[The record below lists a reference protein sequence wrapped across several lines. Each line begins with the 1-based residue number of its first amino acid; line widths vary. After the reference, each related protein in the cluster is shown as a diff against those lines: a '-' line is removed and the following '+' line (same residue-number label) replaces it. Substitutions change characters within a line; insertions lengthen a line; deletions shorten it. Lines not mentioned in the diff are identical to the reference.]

1 VDRRTLAG
9 ASRRKPSSAG
19 RRRPDAYASRKP
31 LENVPPPPLEWS
43 LSEAVDSNSVNAETQ
58 FFELGPGGQI
68 VRNTLIA
75 LTLLGLAACQ
85 RPSPAPETP
94 APTPQQAAVS
104 TAEPPPS
111 DGYVGVP
118 EISPN
123 SASPSPASE
132 SAGSVQAPEQVNMD
146 AADVENQLIK
156 TEVLARIDL
165 MPRLTPEEK
174 DKLYVQVERAR
185 GMGKI
190 VTIPFATGKVNVGS
204 NEATALQEKLKLPQI
219 QKFAED
225 PTVVFVVL
233 GFADTMGD
241 PQKNVAISLQ
251 RADNVVKALKEG
263 AGVMNVIHA
272 VGMGSSDL
280 FDAKNLEKNRV
291 VEVWAV
297 LP

>member
-1 VDRRTLAG
+1 
-9 ASRRKPSSAG
+9 
-19 RRRPDAYASRKP
+19 
-31 LENVPPPPLEWS
+31 
-43 LSEAVDSNSVNAETQ
+43 
-58 FFELGPGGQI
+58 
-68 VRNTLIA
+68 
-75 LTLLGLAACQ
+75 
-85 RPSPAPETP
+85 
-94 APTPQQAAVS
+94 
-104 TAEPPPS
+104 
-111 DGYVGVP
+111 
-118 EISPN
+118 
-123 SASPSPASE
+123 
-132 SAGSVQAPEQVNMD
+132 MD
-146 AADVENQLIK
+146 AADLENQLVK

-190 VTIPFATGKVNVGS
+190 VTIPFATGKVNVGPD
-204 NEATALQEKLKLPQI
+204 EVAALQEKLKPQI
-219 QKFAED
+219 QKFADD

-251 RADNVVKALKEG
+251 RADNVVKALKER
-263 AGVMNVIHA
+263 AAIMNVVHA

>member
-1 VDRRTLAG
+1 M
-9 ASRRKPSSAG
+9 RK
-19 RRRPDAYASRKP
+19 
-31 LENVPPPPLEWS
+31 LIF
-43 LSEAVDSNSVNAETQ
+43 SNWRW
-58 FFELGPGGQI
+58 I

-85 RPSPAPETP
+85 RPSPTAATP
-94 APTPQQAAVS
+94 APTPEQAPVA

-111 DGYVGVP
+111 DGYVGVAEP
-118 EISPN
+118 SPN
-123 SASPSPASE
+123 SASPSPTSE
-132 SAGSVQAPEQVNMD
+132 PAESVQAPEQINLD
-146 AADVENQLIK
+146 AGDVENQLVK

-190 VTIPFATGKVNVGS
+190 ITIPFATGKVNVGPT
-204 NEATALQEKLKLPQI
+204 EVAALQEKLKLPQI
-219 QKFAED
+219 EKFADD

-233 GFADTMGD
+233 GFADTRGD

-251 RADNVVKALKEG
+251 RADNVVKTLKER
-263 AGVMNVIHA
+263 AAIMNVIHA

-280 FDAKNLEKNRV
+280 FDAQNLEKNRV

-297 LP
+297 QP

>member
-1 VDRRTLAG
+1 
-9 ASRRKPSSAG
+9 
-19 RRRPDAYASRKP
+19 
-31 LENVPPPPLEWS
+31 
-43 LSEAVDSNSVNAETQ
+43 
-58 FFELGPGGQI
+58 
-68 VRNTLIA
+68 VRNLLIV

-85 RPSPAPETP
+85 RPSPTVATP
-94 APTPQQAAVS
+94 APTPPQTPGS
-104 TAEPPPS
+104 TEEEPAS

-118 EISPN
+118 ESSPIA
-123 SASPSPASE
+123 ASPSPPSE
-132 SAGSVQAPEQVNMD
+132 PAESVQAPEEVNLD
-146 AADVENQLIK
+146 AADAENQLVK

-190 VTIPFATGKVNVGS
+190 ITIPFATGKVNVGPT
-204 NEATALQEKLKLPQI
+204 EVAALQEKLKLPQI
-219 QKFAED
+219 QKFADD

-233 GFADTMGD
+233 GFADTVGD

-251 RADNVVKALKEG
+251 RADNVVKALKER
-263 AGVMNVIHA
+263 AAIMNVIHA

-280 FDAKNLEKNRV
+280 FDANNLEKNRV

>member
-1 VDRRTLAG
+1 
-9 ASRRKPSSAG
+9 
-19 RRRPDAYASRKP
+19 
-31 LENVPPPPLEWS
+31 
-43 LSEAVDSNSVNAETQ
+43 
-58 FFELGPGGQI
+58 
-68 VRNTLIA
+68 VRNTLLA
-75 LTLLGLAACQ
+75 LTLLGLAACK
-85 RPSPAPETP
+85 RPSPSAVTP
-94 APTPQQAAVS
+94 APTPPQAPVE
-104 TAEPPPS
+104 TAEQPPA

-118 EISPN
+118 ESSPN

-132 SAGSVQAPEQVNMD
+132 PAGSVEAPEQVNMD

-165 MPRLTPEEK
+165 MPRLAPEEK

-190 VTIPFATGKVNVGS
+190 ITIPFATGKVNVGPT
-204 NEATALQEKLKLPQI
+204 EVAALQEKLQLPQI
-219 QKFAED
+219 QKFADD

-233 GFADTMGD
+233 GFADTKGD

-251 RADNVVKALKEG
+251 RADNVVKALKDR
-263 AGVMNVIHA
+263 AAVMNVIHA

-280 FDAKNLEKNRV
+280 FDAQNLEKNRV

>member
-1 VDRRTLAG
+1 M
-9 ASRRKPSSAG
+9 
-19 RRRPDAYASRKP
+19 
-31 LENVPPPPLEWS
+31 
-43 LSEAVDSNSVNAETQ
+43 LSEAVDRNSVNAETQ
-58 FFELGPGGQI
+58 FFETDAGRRI

-75 LTLLGLAACQ
+75 LTLFGLAACK
-85 RPSPAPETP
+85 RPSPPVTTPAPAPEQAPVSTAEQQPGEGYAGVPESSPNSPAPEP
-94 APTPQQAAVS
+94 
-104 TAEPPPS
+104 
-111 DGYVGVP
+111 
-118 EISPN
+118 
-123 SASPSPASE
+123 
-132 SAGSVQAPEQVNMD
+132 AGSVQAPEQINMD
-146 AADVENQLIK
+146 AADLENQLFK

-165 MPRLTPEEK
+165 MPRLAPEEK

-190 VTIPFATGKVNVGS
+190 ITIPFATGKVNVGAA
-204 NEATALQEKLKLPQI
+204 EVAALQEKLKLPQI
-219 QKFAED
+219 QKFADD

-233 GFADTMGD
+233 CFADTAGD

-251 RADNVVKALKEG
+251 RADNVVNVLKER
-263 AGVMNVIHA
+263 AAIMNVVHA

>member
-1 VDRRTLAG
+1 
-9 ASRRKPSSAG
+9 
-19 RRRPDAYASRKP
+19 
-31 LENVPPPPLEWS
+31 
-43 LSEAVDSNSVNAETQ
+43 
-58 FFELGPGGQI
+58 

-75 LTLLGLAACQ
+75 LTLLGLAACK
-85 RPSPAPETP
+85 RPSLTVTTPAPAPEQ
-94 APTPQQAAVS
+94 APVS
-104 TAEPPPS
+104 TAEQQPG

-118 EISPN
+118 ESSPN
-123 SASPSPASE
+123 SASLSPAPE
-132 SAGSVQAPEQVNMD
+132 PAGSVQAPEQINMD
-146 AADVENQLIK
+146 AADVENQLVK

-190 VTIPFATGKVNVGS
+190 VTIPFATGKVNVGPD
-204 NEATALQEKLKLPQI
+204 EVAALQEKLKPQI
-219 QKFAED
+219 QKFADD

-251 RADNVVKALKEG
+251 RADNVVKALKER
-263 AGVMNVIHA
+263 AAIMNVVHA

>member
-1 VDRRTLAG
+1 MPARREVTDHRITRVEGLTAQAKERWARDRFQPRNA
-9 ASRRKPSSAG
+9 
-19 RRRPDAYASRKP
+19 
-31 LENVPPPPLEWS
+31 V
-43 LSEAVDSNSVNAETQ
+43 LSEAVDRNSVNAETQ
-58 FFELGPGGQI
+58 FFETDAGRRI

-75 LTLLGLAACQ
+75 LTLLGLAACK
-85 RPSPAPETP
+85 RPSPPVTTP
-94 APTPQQAAVS
+94 APAPEQAPVS
-104 TAEPPPS
+104 TAEQQPG
-111 DGYVGVP
+111 DGYAGVP
-118 EISPN
+118 ESSPN
-123 SASPSPASE
+123 SASPNPAPE
-132 SAGSVQAPEQVNMD
+132 PAGSVQAPEQINMD
-146 AADVENQLIK
+146 AADVENQLVK

-165 MPRLTPEEK
+165 MPRLAPEEK

-190 VTIPFATGKVNVGS
+190 ITIPFATGKVNVGAA
-204 NEATALQEKLKLPQI
+204 EVAALQEKLKLPQI
-219 QKFAED
+219 QKFADD

-233 GFADTMGD
+233 GFADTAGD

-251 RADNVVKALKEG
+251 RADNVVKVLKER
-263 AGVMNVIHA
+263 AAIMNVVHA